1 MEKNEKELFV
11 KKLKFVNILI
21 SASIIQNLKC

>member
-1 MEKNEKELFV
+1 MENNEKELFV
-11 KKLKFVNILI
+11 KKLNVTSLI